1 MQQPM
6 QPQPT
11 TFEQK
16 INIVQ
21 NLALFPALIS
31 MIFLRRKLG
40 YRFLDL
46 MKVQIIF
53 VLLLVYS
60 GFSTVGG
67 GAAAGGIMTLFAFAV
82 LIVAIIE
89 RRLRWNDIKKGVSWH
104 SYSRGVSWFNS
115 FLPLNETIVKRFIDP
130 IAALVIGGGLFFLIM
145 PLGLVMLASAV
156 CLFIFE
162 TIDFQ
167 KQIDQMLDMLDSL
180 VESEIVS
187 SNADYYQG
195 GAGRSERPVEETAGI
210 PTGVSPD
217 LATAIERKRRR
228 QQSQPLQPQA
238 QRVTSSLQATPL
250 QPAAMQVQGIQQQQ
264 GIPVIKSIDD
274 PAFAALPSGAR
285 FVTPDGKTR
294 WKN

>member
-1 MQQPM
+1 MQQP
-6 QPQPT
+6 T
-11 TFEQK
+11 TLDQK

-21 NLALFPALIS
+21 NLTLFPALIS

-40 YRFLDL
+40 YRFLDQ
-46 MKVQIIF
+46 MKIQIIF
-53 VLLLVYS
+53 VLLLAYS
-60 GFSTVGG
+60 GFSTISVGASA
-67 GAAAGGIMTLFAFAV
+67 GAIMTLFAFAV
-82 LIVAIIE
+82 LIAAIIQ

-130 IAALVIGGGLFFLIM
+130 ASALIAGGILFFLIR
-145 PLGLVMLASAV
+145 PLGFVILASAT

-180 VESEIVS
+180 VESEVVS

-195 GAGRSERPVEETAGI
+195 GSQSERPVEETAGV

-217 LATAIERKRRR
+217 LAAAIERKRRR
-228 QQSQPLQPQA
+228 QSQPLQQQA
-238 QRVTSSLQATPL
+238 VPLQATST
-250 QPAAMQVQGIQQQQ
+250 QAQ
-264 GIPVIKSIDD
+264 GIPSQQGTPMIRSLAD
-274 PAFAALPSGAR
+274 PAFRALPSGAQ

-294 WKN
+294 RKK

>member
-1 MQQPM
+1 MQQ
-6 QPQPT
+6 QQPT
-11 TFEQK
+11 TLDQK

-40 YRFLDL
+40 FRFLDL
-46 MKVQIIF
+46 MKIQIVF

-60 GFSTVGG
+60 GFSTIGG

-89 RRLRWNDIKKGVSWH
+89 RRLRWHDIKKGVSWH

-130 IAALVIGGGLFFLIM
+130 TTALVIGGGLFFLIR

-167 KQIDQMLDMLDSL
+167 KQIDQMLDMLDGL

-187 SNADYYQG
+187 SNVDYYQG
-195 GAGRSERPVEETAGI
+195 GAGRSERPVEETAGV

-217 LATAIERKRRR
+217 LAAAIERKRRR
-228 QQSQPLQPQA
+228 QQSQPLEPQA
-238 QRVTSSLQATPL
+238 QRVTSSPQAEPLQAAVTRTL
-250 QPAAMQVQGIQQQQ
+250 GIQQQEEFRLLKASTILLLRHYLPALSLLRLMAQQ
-264 GIPVIKSIDD
+264 G
-274 PAFAALPSGAR
+274 
-285 FVTPDGKTR
+285 GKNNER
-294 WKN
+294 